1 LAQIEAI
8 AIPVPAHGKQGLHRL
23 RMKKIFFCFIAVIFI
38 AALFFFQT
46 GTKAMSLFDN
56 RTIME
61 KEFEGAPQWVTKGCS
76 TYLKKNNDEEILCG
90 VGSSLNKNPSDARTI
105 AVIKARA
112 EMAGNIQ
119 THITAIL
126 KDYSM
131 TETGRKEF
139 APDDYQHI
147 EDFSTQ
153 ITKMTLYGTEVV
165 DYWVSKNGTLYALV
179 VLTRGQFKD
188 SINQMN
194 GLSGSLKGK
203 IIEGAEKS
211 FDDIDKI
218 K

>member
-1 LAQIEAI
+1 
-8 AIPVPAHGKQGLHRL
+8 
-23 RMKKIFFCFIAVIFI
+23 
-38 AALFFFQT
+38 
-46 GTKAMSLFDN
+46 
-56 RTIME
+56 ME
-61 KEFEGAPQWVTKGCS
+61 KEFEGAPEWITKGCS
-76 TYLKKNNDEEILCG
+76 TYYKNNKDDRVLCG
-90 VGSSLNKNPSDARTI
+90 VGSSLNKNSSDARTI

-112 EMAGNIQ
+112 EIAGNIQ

-139 APDDYQHI
+139 APDDYQRI

-153 ITKMTLYGTEVV
+153 ITQMTLYGTKVV

-194 GLSGSLKGK
+194 SLSENLKEN
-203 IIEGAEKS
+203 IIERAKKS
-211 FDDIDKI
+211 FNQVDNVK
-218 K
+218 

>member
-1 LAQIEAI
+1 
-8 AIPVPAHGKQGLHRL
+8 
-23 RMKKIFFCFIAVIFI
+23 MKRIFFYMIIVIFI
-38 AALFFFQT
+38 ATLFFFQT
-46 GTKAMSLFDN
+46 NIMAMSIFDN

-61 KEFEGAPQWVTKGCS
+61 KEFEGAPEWITKGCS
-76 TYLKKNNDEEILCG
+76 TYYKNNKDDRVLCG

-112 EMAGNIQ
+112 EIAGNIQ

-139 APDDYQHI
+139 AQDDYQRI

-153 ITKMTLYGTEVV
+153 ITQMTLYGTKVV
-165 DYWVSKNGTLYALV
+165 DYWVSKNGALYALV
-179 VLTRGQFKD
+179 VLTKGQFKD

-194 GLSGSLKGK
+194 SLSENLKEN
-203 IIEGAEKS
+203 IIERAEKS
-211 FDDIDKI
+211 FKQVDNVK
-218 K
+218 